1 MNMKGITPMLNEN
14 LAAGVR
20 AVPTPHTQ
28 RPPGMTEMTE
38 MTETV
43 IRTPEGAY
51 STRDEVQVAG
61 WYVDD
66 VRVPVAHEDELRT
79 EQWYVDDDGAPIAL
93 DGELRVEEWAVDD
106 YGDPIARELD
116 LEWVELYIDSSGK
129 PIGEVDECVE
139 VPAHRGDNCQV
150 CVRRG
155 RSTQTVPATSLAS
168 GAQIVGVICP
178 DCGSTVAWRDGAGIV
193 AECECG
199 GLISMASIIA
209 RPSANAKAG

>member
-1 MNMKGITPMLNEN
+1 MLNEN

-28 RPPGMTEMTE
+28 QPPE

-43 IRTPEGAY
+43 IRTPDGAY
-51 STRDEVQVAG
+51 STRDEVQVTG
-61 WYVDD
+61 WYVDED
-66 VRVPVAHEDELRT
+66 RVPVVHEDELLT
-79 EQWYVDDDGAPIAL
+79 EQWYVDEDGVPIAPE
-93 DGELRVEEWAVDD
+93 GELEVETWCVDD
-106 YGDPIARELD
+106 CGGPIARELD
-116 LEWVELYIDSSGK
+116 LEWVELYIDASGE
-129 PIGEVDECVE
+129 PIAEVDDCVE

-155 RSTQTVPATSLAS
+155 RSTQTVPAKSRPS
-168 GAQIVGVICP
+168 GWRVIGVICP
-178 DCGSTVAWRDGAGIV
+178 DCGSTVAWGDGAGNV

-199 GLISMASIIA
+199 GLISMASTIA